1 MESFGCSL
9 NKSRECEMGSFTQ
22 LNYHVVF
29 ATKYRKRVI
38 ANTVQES
45 MYKYIGGII
54 RDFEV
59 SIALAA
65 SRIIFTYW

>member
-1 MESFGCSL
+1 
-9 NKSRECEMGSFTQ
+9 MGSFTQ